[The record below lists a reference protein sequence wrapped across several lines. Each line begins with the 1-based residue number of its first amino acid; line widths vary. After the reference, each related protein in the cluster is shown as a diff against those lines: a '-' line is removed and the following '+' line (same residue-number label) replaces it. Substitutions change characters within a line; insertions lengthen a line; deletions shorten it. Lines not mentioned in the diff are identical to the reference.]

1 MIDLK
6 ELIKSGVHFGHRK
19 SVWAPRMAPFI
30 WGMKNNVHLIDVS
43 KTAFNLEKAAKFLES
58 VAAEGKP
65 ILWVGTKKPAQT
77 IITTAAKV
85 LDMPYVTHRWI
96 GGTLSNHSQ
105 VKKSVTKL
113 LHYEDILSKASKYPY
128 YTKKELNTFQK
139 VVERLKKNVGGIINL
154 KWPIGALVLVDIKK
168 EQSALREAAVM
179 GIPVVALVDTNSDP
193 ALVDYIIPGNDDA
206 PRSIK
211 CVIDYLEQ
219 AVKRGLEIS
228 AAKKDEKEKTEVEQ
242 EEVVEV
248 VLDEESDDEEATKG
262 KRAAKK
268 ATEEVKR
275 KSVKKVV
282 AREKKG
288 DEEEVKKTAK
298 TKPTQKAENSAT
310 KSEGKKSKKS

>member
-43 KTAFNLEKAAKFLES
+43 KTAYNLEKAAQFLES

-65 ILWVGTKKPAQT
+65 ILWVGTKKPAQP
-77 IITTAAKV
+77 IIAATAKE

-113 LHYEDILSKASKYPY
+113 LHYEDILSKADKYPY

-139 VVERLKKNVGGIINL
+139 VVERLKKNIGGIVNL

-219 AVKRGLEIS
+219 AVKRGMEAS
-228 AAKKDEKEKTEVEQ
+228 TAKKDEKEKAEVEQ
-242 EEVVEV
+242 EEVSELI
-248 VLDEESDDEEATKG
+248 LDEESDDEEAGKS

-268 ATEEVKR
+268 ATDEVKR
-275 KSVKKVV
+275 KVAKKVP
-282 AREKKG
+282 REHKD
-288 DEEEVKKTAK
+288 DEEKEVKKTAK
-298 TKPTQKAENSAT
+298 TKQTQKVEKSAPKT
-310 KSEGKKSKKS
+310 EGKSKKS